1 MTDKDKQLLQANKR
15 LLEHMLKQKGA
26 NRAEIMMALKAIQEQ
41 EDSGVDNATMM
52 KDANGREIF
61 YMLIEKN
68 PIKRF
73 YLYIKRIVFELFG
86 ER

>member
-1 MTDKDKQLLQANKR
+1 MDTSTQEQLQASKR

-26 NRAEIMMALKAIQEQ
+26 NRAELMMALKAIQEQ

-61 YMLIEKN
+61 YMLIKKN

-86 ER
+86 